1 MTKEEALKT
10 YYGYDVFRGGQ
21 EAVIDALLS
30 GRDALA
36 IMPTGAGK
44 SVCYQIPALLLSGIT
59 LVVSPLV
66 SLMRDQVTQLVQ
78 MGIPAAFLNSSLTFR
93 QYLLALDRARAGRYK
108 IIYVAPERLE
118 TEGFQAF
125 VREADISLVAVD
137 EAHCISQWGQDF
149 RPSYLKVPEF
159 VAQLD
164 ERPVLAAFTATATE
178 EVKRD
183 IAAMLSLRDPFTIT
197 TGFNRDNLYF
207 EVDKPPDKMAALLRY
222 LRDNPGKSG
231 IVYCTTRK
239 TVEEVCQ
246 KLRTAGFPAT
256 RYHAGLSPEERRDN
270 QEDFLYDRAPLMVAT
285 NAFGMG
291 IDKSNVA
298 FVLHY
303 NMPGSMEAYYQEAGR
318 AGRDGQPAQCILYYS
333 GQDVATNRFLIE
345 HGEGAPDADEE
356 TTARLR
362 EQDKERLKQMTF
374 YCHTA
379 DCLREYIL
387 RYFGETPENY
397 CGNCGNCSR
406 NFEEADVTREAQ
418 LLVEGIARTGQ
429 RFGAKMVLDIL
440 RGSGNARILSGGFD
454 KLPVY
459 GKLAGVGEKRLRAI
473 LQFLELR
480 GFVESTGDEYPVLR
494 LRETAEDLMRGDA
507 ALTMKIAREEAPAP
521 ARKSREPVPANP
533 GLFDALRALR
543 AKLAAAQSVPA
554 YVVFSDATLRDMCA
568 RLPADADEM
577 LEVSGVGQAKF
588 AKYGEAFLGAIRDY
602 TDKNGIPF

>member
-1 MTKEEALKT
+1 MEKT
-10 YYGYDVFRGGQ
+10 EILRQYFGYASFRKGQ
-21 EAVIDALLS
+21 EALIDSILE
-30 GRDALA
+30 GRDTLG

-44 SVCYQIPALLLSGIT
+44 SLCFQVPALMLEGVT
-59 LVVSPLV
+59 LVISPLI
-66 SLMRDQVTQLVQ
+66 SLMKDQVSALCQA
-78 MGIPAAFLNSSLTFR
+78 GIRAAYLNSSLTYP
-93 QYLLALDRARAGRYK
+93 QYRKALANACAGVYK
-108 IIYVAPERLE
+108 IIYVAPERLL
-118 TEGFQAF
+118 TEEFLAF
-125 VREADISLVAVD
+125 SHRVRIALVTVD

-494 LRETAEDLMRGDA
+494 LRETAEDLMREDA

-588 AKYGEAFLGAIRDY
+588 AKYGEEFLGAIRDY